1 VGLAVDIE
9 NHEKLV
15 RVAWIWNDIQNRRGG
30 NLLKSEASLFQSL
43 FCLVSRNKLHPF
55 KRVAELRP
63 RNERVDIFSTTSRG
77 ADRMSASRQCAE
89 CARFAALD
97 AHAGAPTFCRLP
109 ARRHSVAC
117 LQRKT
122 PDRMS
127 ACRQRAE
134 CTRSAALMRTP
145 ERRHA
150 VGCRQG
156 DILSPVCGG
165 RRRTECPPADSA
177 QNARAPQRAEC
188 TRSSARRM
196 HALCRAGRARRS
208 ADMLSAAGKATF
220 CRLFAE
226 EFTGQNLSIC
236 HLPLSCSSAV
246 RYHSSS
252 QPLGRDVQTL

>member
-1 VGLAVDIE
+1 
-9 NHEKLV
+9 
-15 RVAWIWNDIQNRRGG
+15 
-30 NLLKSEASLFQSL
+30 
-43 FCLVSRNKLHPF
+43 
-55 KRVAELRP
+55 
-63 RNERVDIFSTTSRG
+63 
-77 ADRMSASRQCAE
+77 MSACRQRAE
-89 CARFAALD
+89 CTRSSARN
-97 AHAGAPTFCRLP
+97 AHAGAPTFCRLS

-145 ERRHA
+145 ERRHS

-156 DILSPVCGG
+156 DILSPVCRG

-188 TRSSARRM
+188 ARSSAQDARTPQRRI
-196 HALCRAGRARRS
+196 HALRSAGCARRS
-208 ADMLSAAGKATF
+208 ADILSAVGKATF

-226 EFTGQNLSIC
+226 EDAGQNVRLASRRTNF
-236 HLPLSCSSAV
+236 LPAFGACVSLPACTRA
-246 RYHSSS
+246 S
-252 QPLGRDVQTL
+252 QQSP